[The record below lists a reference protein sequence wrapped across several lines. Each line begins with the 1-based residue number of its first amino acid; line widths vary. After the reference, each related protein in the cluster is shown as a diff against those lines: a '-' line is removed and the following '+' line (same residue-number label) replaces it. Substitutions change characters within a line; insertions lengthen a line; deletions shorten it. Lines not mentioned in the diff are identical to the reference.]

1 LANIHFTDMATKD
14 ERNAFSAMILHRAE
28 KHACYA
34 MEAFVEY
41 CDETDLEIETAAS
54 LVNDVLKSKLEEEAQ
69 LLNYLPRSAK
79 LPI

>member
-1 LANIHFTDMATKD
+1 MSSTNMATKD
-14 ERNAFSAMILHRAE
+14 ERNSFSAMILHRAE
-28 KHACYA
+28 KHQCRA
-34 MEAFVEY
+34 MEAFVDY
-41 CDETDLEIETAAS
+41 CEEVDLEVESAAT